1 MCPSLPTGGRENEGE
16 GRGSKASD
24 KRRARRKSALDS
36 LLNLIRLGLPEMLK
50 DFAAK
55 PPLVDRAET

>member
-1 MCPSLPTGGRENEGE
+1 VPSLPTRGREKEGE

-36 LLNLIRLGLPEMLK
+36 LLILIRLVVDGTLK

-55 PPLVDRAET
+55 PPLVDRTQT